1 MSTTT
6 LRYYKT
12 AYAYLPSR
20 FDRHARKA
28 GKYIRAQISRR
39 KAKQL
44 LRTATAA
51 LNGKK

>member
-12 AYAYLPSR
+12 AYAYLPTK
-20 FDRHARKA
+20 FDRQARDA
-28 GKYIRAQISRR
+28 GRYIRTQISRR

-44 LRTATAA
+44 LRSATSR
-51 LNGKK
+51 LNR